1 MAYRVLRGRQDVE
14 ELLGDDGMH
23 AARIPNVDTT
33 HFSIVVS
40 GLEQVPTG
48 WRTVAD
54 RAFMTMTRADE
65 PSFDTL

>member
-1 MAYRVLRGRQDVE
+1 MVYRVLRGRSDVE

-40 GLEQVPTG
+40 GIERLPSG
-48 WRTVAD
+48 WLTIAD
-54 RAFMTMTRADE
+54 RTFMTMTRADE
-65 PSFDTL
+65 PAFETL